1 MKDERNGT
9 KEMTAVSKKYFQS
22 IVYDSML
29 IVQGWSAIVYEWKKR
44 PNNRTIGRGIA
55 TIRESDWES
64 FDAKHTW
71 LTPQIEYPMN
81 NKFQ

>member
-29 IVQGWSAIVYEWKKR
+29 IVQG
-44 PNNRTIGRGIA
+44 
-55 TIRESDWES
+55 
-64 FDAKHTW
+64 
-71 LTPQIEYPMN
+71 
-81 NKFQ
+81 